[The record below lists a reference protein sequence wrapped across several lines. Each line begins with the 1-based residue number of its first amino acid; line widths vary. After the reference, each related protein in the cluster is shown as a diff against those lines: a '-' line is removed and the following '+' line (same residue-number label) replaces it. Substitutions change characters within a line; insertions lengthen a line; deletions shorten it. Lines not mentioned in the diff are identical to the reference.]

1 MKTLAKHTRLAN
13 GYIVN
18 LPFMNPKFRY
28 LYITIGVVLLISLI
42 VQVIMTYP
50 DVSPK
55 GVLLN
60 ALPALLFFY
69 LAYKTY
75 HEKKDSELM

>member
-1 MKTLAKHTRLAN
+1 
-13 GYIVN
+13 
-18 LPFMNPKFRY
+18 MNPKFRI
-28 LYITIGVVLLISLI
+28 LYIIIGALLLVSLI
-42 VQVIMTYP
+42 VEVILTYP
-50 DVSPK
+50 EVSPK

-75 HEKKDSELM
+75 HEKKDNELM

>member
-1 MKTLAKHTRLAN
+1 
-13 GYIVN
+13 
-18 LPFMNPKFRY
+18 
-28 LYITIGVVLLISLI
+28 
-42 VQVIMTYP
+42 VQVIVTYP

-60 ALPALLFFY
+60 TLPALLFYY

-75 HEKKDSELM
+75 HEKKDNELM

>member
-1 MKTLAKHTRLAN
+1 
-13 GYIVN
+13 
-18 LPFMNPKFRY
+18 MNPKFRI
-28 LYITIGVVLLISLI
+28 LYIIIGALLLVSLI
-42 VQVIMTYP
+42 VEVIITYP
-50 DVSPK
+50 EVSPK

-75 HEKKDSELM
+75 HEKKDNELM